1 MGSQPLHG
9 KTTYLPSNSI
19 TTSVRMKIAVLFSL
33 VVLLFAAFLKP
44 ASGCPCATFIK
55 KAKLAPNLLKNLN
68 IKVDAEI
75 MKKGPVAICKG
86 LPKDAIDTI
95 AGQPC

>member
-1 MGSQPLHG
+1 
-9 KTTYLPSNSI
+9 
-19 TTSVRMKIAVLFSL
+19 MKIAVLFSF

-55 KAKLAPNLLKNLN
+55 KAKLAPSLLSNLN

-75 MKKGPVAICKG
+75 MKKGPAAICAG
-86 LPKDAIDTI
+86 LPKDAINTI